1 MFIWGFIFRHSPYL
15 FRLLPISVRRPPLLI
30 RHPPYCASAPAV
42 FARAF
47 AFSRPSQYTARTMN
61 SLIARLH
68 GAANR
73 PIREDEPRDPAAVL
87 IDVCSCD
94 TPHSG
99 AVLSAHSD
107 PLTLMQHMREQARYP
122 FVTASRVGYE
132 PKGAAVFSRRC
143 PGQCCNSGV
152 RQKRSRLADFIF
164 LFGDG
169 RLPCNAHSHLIQRLF
184 NHSGAG
190 YRETTI

>member
-1 MFIWGFIFRHSPYL
+1 MSAHGMSVFIWGFIFRHSPYL
-15 FRLLPISVRRPPLLI
+15 FRHLPISVRRPPLLI

-47 AFSRPSQYTARTMN
+47 AFSHPSQYTARTMN

-107 PLTLMQHMREQARYP
+107 PLTLMQHMREQAQYP
-122 FVTASRVGYE
+122 FVTASSVASAS
-132 PKGAAVFSRRC
+132 KGTDVFTS
-143 PGQCCNSGV
+143 
-152 RQKRSRLADFIF
+152 L
-164 LFGDG
+164 
-169 RLPCNAHSHLIQRLF
+169 
-184 NHSGAG
+184 SGAVL
-190 YRETTI
+190 